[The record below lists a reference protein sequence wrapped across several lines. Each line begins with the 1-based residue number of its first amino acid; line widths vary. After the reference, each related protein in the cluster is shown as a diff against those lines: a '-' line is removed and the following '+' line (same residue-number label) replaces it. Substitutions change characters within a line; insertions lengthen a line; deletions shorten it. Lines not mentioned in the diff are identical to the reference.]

1 MGRMNG
7 EDFIFRR
14 VTSAENHGPGGREKR
29 GESPV
34 ARVEWQVIR
43 LRVRRGERLRRDWR
57 RAAGGGVSV
66 ELRLLRYLM
75 FKKSGCSG
83 W

>member
-14 VTSAENHGPGGREKR
+14 VTSAENHGPGGRKKKG

-34 ARVEWQVIR
+34 ARVEWRVIR

-57 RAAGGGVSV
+57 RAAGGGGSV
-66 ELRLLRYLM
+66 LALGVE
-75 FKKSGCSG
+75 
-83 W
+83 